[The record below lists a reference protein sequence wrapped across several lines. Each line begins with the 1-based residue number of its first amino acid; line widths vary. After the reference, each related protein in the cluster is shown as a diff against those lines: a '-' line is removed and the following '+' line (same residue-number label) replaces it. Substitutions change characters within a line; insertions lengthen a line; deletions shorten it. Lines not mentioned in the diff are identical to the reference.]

1 MRNDKKDYYT
11 APMITPDNHD
21 MQRGKSWFDETG
33 PALKFSTGAIT
44 GLVFALISLFSLLSG
59 DNSFWLFGLLALPC
73 SLTGLI
79 AVVTGGA
86 TISGIG
92 MKLAV
97 IAIILTILVIAIIL
111 TILATCMMS

>member
-33 PALKFSTGAIT
+33 SALKFSTGALAA
-44 GLVFALISLFSLLSG
+44 GDVFALISLFSFLSG
-59 DNSFWLFGLLALPC
+59 DNSFCMLFGLLALPC

-79 AVVTGGA
+79 AVVNGKRR
-86 TISGIG
+86 G

-97 IAIILTILVIAIIL
+97 IAIILTILAI
-111 TILATCMMS
+111 

>member
-11 APMITPDNHD
+11 TPMITPDNHD

-33 PALKFSTGAIT
+33 SALKFSTGAII
-44 GLVFALISLFSLLSG
+44 GLVFALISLLSSLSG
-59 DNSFWLFGLLALPC
+59 DNSFCMLFGLLALPC

-79 AVVTGGA
+79 AVVNGKRR
-86 TISGIG
+86 G

-97 IAIILTILVIAIIL
+97 IAIILTILAI
-111 TILATCMMS
+111 

>member
-21 MQRGKSWFDETG
+21 VQRGKSGFDETG
-33 PALKFSTGAIT
+33 SALKFSTGAII
-44 GLVFALISLFSLLSG
+44 GLVFALISLFSSLSG
-59 DNSFWLFGLLALPC
+59 DNSFRMLFGLLALPC

-79 AVVTGGA
+79 AVVNGKRR
-86 TISGIG
+86 G

-97 IAIILTILVIAIIL
+97 IAIILTILAIG
-111 TILATCMMS
+111 

>member
-21 MQRGKSWFDETG
+21 VQRGKSWFDETG
-33 PALKFSTGAIT
+33 PALKFSTGAAIT

-79 AVVTGGA
+79 AVVNGKRR
-86 TISGIG
+86 G

-97 IAIILTILVIAIIL
+97 IAIILTILAI
-111 TILATCMMS
+111 